1 MKNKNY
7 NVIVTTA
14 GNSPDC
20 VDLAPVNFHI
30 NIRNWSFEILESV
43 TIGYSQ
49 KWINVLQSAV
59 DCSEMKLG
67 N

>member
-1 MKNKNY
+1 MKNKDY

-20 VDLAPVNFHI
+20 VDLAPFKFHFKSS
-30 NIRNWSFEILESV
+30 NWSIEILESV